1 MDLGRISKWAVINL
15 LCLKLDDCEEMR
27 DLLRC
32 IDELK
37 TEVDYGDFTK
47 ALMGSN
53 MSSYYKTQI
62 LSHVPSNGSSALYSA
77 LISVVESDD
86 MSYYYTAESIKQI
99 VKRFDQGG
107 R

>member
-1 MDLGRISKWAVINL
+1 MYLGRISKWAVINL

-47 ALMGSN
+47 ALMDSDV
-53 MSSYYKTQI
+53 SSYYKTQI
-62 LSHVPSNGSSALYSA
+62 LSRVPTNGNSALYSA
-77 LISVVESDD
+77 LISVINDSSMSNYYKEESV
-86 MSYYYTAESIKQI
+86 KQI
-99 VKRFDQGG
+99 VKRYCGE